1 MPPSW
6 TKTWVRSARFLPLA
20 GVPLG
25 AVSPGVST
33 LAELE
38 ADDDARLEDDAL
50 VEEVVGVGVEEV
62 VGLRV
67 VAGTGRGRQVEVA
80 RQVVV
85 GLGAGGGGGAAS
97 VNSHSP

>member
-1 MPPSW
+1 M
-6 TKTWVRSARFLPLA
+6 
-20 GVPLG
+20 
-25 AVSPGVST
+25 ST

-67 VAGTGRGRQVEVA
+67 VTGTGGGRQVEVA